1 MRHNLQLKS
10 SKPAA
15 PAEAQVPGGAPPRTL
30 LYVEDNPANLKLVEQ
45 LIARRPDMRLLTAV
59 NGPLGIEVA
68 RASQPEVILM
78 DINLPGISGI
88 RSPENPARRPRH
100 GAHPRR
106 GPQRQCHAARHRE
119 GPGGGILPL
128 SHQTHQGQGVHGH
141 AERGAGICRPR
152 GWRSA
157 SASRA
162 LAVISSSDIL
172 NAKILIVDDQEAN
185 VRLLE
190 RMLRGAGYVSVAST
204 MDPRE
209 VCELHRQNRY
219 DLILL
224 DLQMPGMDGFQ
235 VMEGLK
241 EIETEGYLPVL
252 VITAQPGHKLRA
264 LQAGA
269 KDFVSKPLDLAEVR
283 ARAYN
288 MLEVR
293 LLHMKTKNYSQLLEQ
308 TVRELESSRE
318 VIRLKNL
325 EERKKLDQELAW
337 AEETQKSLLPHCLPQ
352 FENFRVC
359 AFNNPTRYVG
369 GDFYEFLQLS
379 SGDWV
384 GVLADVS
391 GKGISAALL
400 SSMLLG
406 ALCTE
411 FRYGTEPRGVLN
423 RVNQLLYKKTLPGR
437 FVTLFLFLLGPQ
449 GVGQFIS
456 AGHNPAHLFRS
467 ATGKI
472 EELTSGDMIL
482 GAFASVSYQSSRL
495 HLHQGDILV
504 VYSDGLTEARNQ
516 QKEMFGEER
525 LLKIIQQEAPSGS
538 HALQQKLLRAIEE
551 FTHATPQLDDI
562 SFLIVEKYQ

>member
-1 MRHNLQLKS
+1 M
-10 SKPAA
+10 
-15 PAEAQVPGGAPPRTL
+15 
-30 LYVEDNPANLKLVEQ
+30 
-45 LIARRPDMRLLTAV
+45 
-59 NGPLGIEVA
+59 
-68 RASQPEVILM
+68 
-78 DINLPGISGI
+78 
-88 RSPENPARRPRH
+88 
-100 GAHPRR
+100 
-106 GPQRQCHAARHRE
+106 
-119 GPGGGILPL
+119 
-128 SHQTHQGQGVHGH
+128 
-141 AERGAGICRPR
+141 
-152 GWRSA
+152 
-157 SASRA
+157 
-162 LAVISSSDIL
+162 ISSSDIL
-172 NAKILIVDDQEAN
+172 NARVLIVDDQQAN
-185 VRLLE
+185 VLLLE
-190 RMLRGAGYVSVAST
+190 RILRGAGYASVAST

-252 VITAQPGHKLRA
+252 VITAEPGHKLRA

-269 KDFVSKPLDLAEVR
+269 KDFISKPLDLAEVR

-293 LLHMKTKNYSQLLEQ
+293 LLHMETKTYSKVLEQ
-308 TVRELESSRE
+308 TVRELEASRE

-325 EERKKLDQELAW
+325 EEQKKLDQELAL

-352 FENFRVC
+352 FENFRIH
-359 AFNNPTRYVG
+359 AFNKPTRYVG
-369 GDFYEFLQLS
+369 GDFYDFLQLS

-406 ALCTE
+406 ALSTE
-411 FRYGTEPRGVLN
+411 FRYGTQPQEVLN
-423 RVNQLLYKKTLPGR
+423 RVNQLLYEKTLRDR
-437 FVTLFLFLLGPQ
+437 FVTLFLFLLSPQ
-449 GVGQFIS
+449 GEGQFIG
-456 AGHNPAHLFRS
+456 AGHDPAYLFRS

-472 EELTSGDMIL
+472 EVLSSGNLIL
-482 GAFASVSYQSSRL
+482 GAFTPVSYQSSPL

-516 QKEMFGEER
+516 REEMFGEER

-538 HALQQKLLRAIEE
+538 HAFQQKFLKAIEE
-551 FTHATPQLDDI
+551 FTQGMPQADDI
-562 SFLIVEKYQ
+562 TFLVVEKYQ